1 MFSFRLTDDFINSYK
16 DKEVPFGFRDAGNN
30 ALGEITFIRTYSR
43 KKEDGTK
50 EKWYEVCERVIN
62 GMYSIQKDHCKQHRL
77 PWNDRKAHASAQ
89 EAFDRMFNLKW
100 TPPGRGLW
108 MMGSEMVMT
117 NKNSAALQNC
127 AFVSTRDID
136 KYDPGALFA
145 WVMDALMLGVGVGF
159 DVLGAEKEMEIYK
172 PKDDVELC
180 YIIPDTR
187 EGWVESVRLLI
198 NSFLTPNKPQ
208 QCFDYDLI
216 RPYGAPIKGFGGTAS
231 GPQPL
236 IDMHEKIREVVGGRV
251 GEILDSRAIVDIV
264 NLIGTCVVAGNVRRS
279 ATLALG
285 EPDDEVF
292 ANLKNAEVYPERNS
306 FDPEKPGWAWM
317 SNNSI
322 AAKVGT
328 PYEDY
333 VDLVVNNGEPGFIWL
348 DTTRNYGRTA
358 DAPDG
363 KDYRV
368 MGFNPCAEQPLE
380 SYELC
385 TLVEVHMNQHE
396 SKEDFFRTLKFAYL
410 YGKTVTLM
418 STHWMQTNAIM
429 QRNRR
434 IGTSLTGL
442 ASFADTNGLPALR
455 EWQDEGYGKVRN
467 YDNQYSEWL
476 CVRES
481 IRATTVKPSGSVSI
495 LSGETPGVHWGPG
508 GKYFL
513 RAIRFSD
520 TDPMMPLFK
529 AAGYKIEKDLVS
541 ANTKVVYFPVKSNH
555 ERSEKDVTL
564 FEKIGLAATTQK
576 YWSDNGVSVTLSFD
590 AEEEAKHIASAL
602 HMYEGQLKA
611 VSFLPMSNSTYPQQP
626 YTSITEEQY
635 NKYIGKIMKIDF
647 NAIYDGVANLDAQGE
662 RFCTNDACELPQI
675 TTADIMDKDEVVV

>member
-16 DKEVPFGFRDAGNN
+16 DKEVPFGFKDAGNN

-50 EKWYEVCERVIN
+50 EKWHEVCERVIN

-159 DVLGAEKEMEIYK
+159 DVLGAEKEMEILK
-172 PKDDVELC
+172 PKEEETT

-187 EGWVESVRLLI
+187 EGWVESTRLLI
-198 NSFLTPNKPQ
+198 NSFLTPNKTT

-216 RPYGAPIKGFGGTAS
+216 RPYGSPIKGFGGTAS

-236 IDMHEKIREVVGGRV
+236 IDMHEKIREVIGGRV
-251 GEILDSRAIVDIV
+251 GEKLDSRAIVDIV

-285 EPDDEVF
+285 DPDDEVF

-455 EWQDEGYGKVRN
+455 EWQDEGYGKIRN

-508 GKYFL
+508 GKHFL

-564 FEKIGLAATTQK
+564 FEKIGLAATTQR

-590 AEEEAKHIASAL
+590 AEEDAKHIASAL

-662 RFCTNDACELPQI
+662 RFCTNDSCELPQI
-675 TTADIMDKDEVVV
+675 TTADIMDKDTIVV